1 MRITE
6 IVNTVKLIFNFID
19 DETSTLIAKA
29 HFYVLTIRLELYA
42 YNGIWST
49 NNFVAYSWE
58 NISWIKNCRD
68 IFSWAK

>member
-19 DETSTLIAKA
+19 DETSTVIAKA

-42 YNGIWST
+42 YNVI
-49 NNFVAYSWE
+49 
-58 NISWIKNCRD
+58 
-68 IFSWAK
+68 